1 MSRHVLLPAGLVLA
15 LAACAQTSGEGAPG
29 TCGAEARQDL
39 VGQTFTVLND
49 AELPEDTR
57 VLFPGAVTAEEDNQP
72 GRLNI
77 TIDTDDVIGQVY
89 CG

>member
-1 MSRHVLLPAGLVLA
+1 MSRPVLLPAGLALG
-15 LAACAQTSGEGAPG
+15 LAACAPTTGEDAPG
-29 TCGAEARQDL
+29 TCGADTRQDL

-49 AELPEDTR
+49 AELPDDTR
-57 VLFPGAVTAEEDNQP
+57 VLFPGAVMTEDNQP

-77 TIDTDDVIGQVY
+77 TVGPDDVIGQVY